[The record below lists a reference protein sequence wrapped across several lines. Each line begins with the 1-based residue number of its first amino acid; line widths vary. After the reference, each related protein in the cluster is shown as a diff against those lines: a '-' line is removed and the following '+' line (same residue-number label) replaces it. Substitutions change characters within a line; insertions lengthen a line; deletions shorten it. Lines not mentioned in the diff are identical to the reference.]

1 MKTNPIVLEMLM
13 QRFRSIAEEMGYALQ
28 RTGYTAFVNET
39 ADLGVALVTPGGEI
53 FGYPKGIGITMFSNL
68 NMSGVIG
75 AFDHYDEGDVL
86 ITNDPYTSGGM
97 ASHLPDVN
105 LLRPIFQAGEL
116 VCFAFAYVHT
126 TDIGGN
132 VAGSLTPSNY
142 EVFQEGIRIPPLK
155 LYRRDELNQDII
167 KLILN
172 NCRIPADNWGDLRA
186 MVTALKV
193 GERRVQ
199 ELIERYGRENFL
211 SAMDDCLAYSEAR
224 TRSVIGRIPDGI
236 YRFHDY
242 LDDDVVSEIPVR
254 FEVAVTVK
262 GEALHLDFAGC
273 DPQLKAAF
281 NIYSGGKPH
290 PWLIYKLMTVFLTLE
305 PDIPVNA
312 GLLRPVTVSAPEGSV
327 VNCSFPAAMG
337 LRTTAGVRLQ
347 DAIMGALAQALP
359 EVVPAAG
366 SGTICPI
373 VFAEPS
379 ASGRG
384 IKVNVL
390 EPLSGGTG
398 GSSRADG
405 LHARDVVDIANLRN
419 NPLESVE
426 ARASA
431 RVHQYGLRPDSG
443 GAGKF
448 RGGCGVVIEFEVL
461 APDCVIVARGME
473 RMRFQSWGLLGGGVG
488 GAGEVAVR
496 RAGSTEFE
504 YPGKTDAL
512 RASIGDVVRL
522 ETSGGGGYGDP
533 LERDAQKVLDD
544 VLNGIVTVAGA
555 ERDYA
560 VVVKNGRVDAA
571 ATAKLRSA
579 RKSNAA
585 PPLYTLGAAREDYE
599 RLWTPEMWHAFIGC
613 VFSLPQ
619 PFRNEARARLWR
631 GMEQRRRL
639 GETTDLAA
647 LHEVWR
653 GIEAHLSSAGLAT
666 AASEVK
672 AA

>member
-1 MKTNPIVLEMLM
+1 MKTHPIVLEMLM
-13 QRFRSIAEEMGYALQ
+13 QRFRSVAEEMGYALQ

-39 ADLGVALVTPGGEI
+39 ADLGVALVTPRGEI

-68 NMSGVIG
+68 DMSDAIA
-75 AFDHYDEGDVL
+75 AFDRHDEGDVL

-105 LLRPIFQAGEL
+105 LLRPIFHAGAP

-155 LYRRDELNQDII
+155 LYRRDELNEDIL

-193 GERRVQ
+193 GERRVR

-224 TRSVIGRIPDGI
+224 TRSVIRRIPDGT

-254 FEVAVTVK
+254 FEVAVTVA
-262 GEALHLDFAGC
+262 GEDLHLDFAGC

-290 PWLIYKLMTVFLTLE
+290 PWLIYKLMTVFLTME
-305 PDIPVNA
+305 PDIPLNA

-379 ASGRG
+379 MSGRG

-426 ARASA
+426 SRAAA

-443 GAGKF
+443 GAGKH

-473 RMRFQSWGLLGGGVG
+473 RMRFQSWGLLGGGCG
-488 GAGEVAVR
+488 GIGGIALK
-496 RAGSTEFE
+496 RAGSNAFE
-504 YPGKTDAL
+504 PTGKTDAL

-522 ETSGGGGYGDP
+522 ETSGGGGYGDA
-533 LERDAQKVLDD
+533 LQRDAHKVLDD
-544 VLNGIVTVAGA
+544 VLNGIVTIEGA
-555 ERDYA
+555 ERDYG
-560 VVVKNGRVDAA
+560 VVVGNGRLDAA
-571 ATAKLRSA
+571 ATAALRSA
-579 RKSNAA
+579 HKAKSP
-585 PPLYTLGAAREDYE
+585 PPLYTFGAAREDYE
-599 RLWTPEMWHAFIGC
+599 RLWTDQMWGAFVAC

-619 PFRNEARARLWR
+619 PFRHEARARLWR
-631 GMEQRRRL
+631 GMEERRRL
-639 GETTDLAA
+639 GKTADLAA
-647 LHEVWR
+647 LHEIWR

-666 AASEVK
+666 ARREAQ